1 MPRFKIVIN
10 DPEIAHQKEIE
21 RNVNARLRE
30 VKVSNAVE
38 MARTTNALH
47 REASKQFKKR
57 QAGDVHDVAD
67 SDCPEGLPNCR
78 NCGDPHHVATCRA
91 AGHCHDC
98 GTKHGVAPDRILAA
112 NGYRLEVVTPEEE
125 AAELAARERVLRE
138 PTDADIEAQIAGL
151 QATLAARR
159 ADRSR

>member
-21 RNVNARLRE
+21 RNVNKRLSE

-38 MARTTNALH
+38 MARATNRLH
-47 REASKQFKKR
+47 RDYSKQITKY
-57 QAGDVHDVAD
+57 QPGAVYTVAD
-67 SDCPEGLPNCR
+67 TECPEGLPNCR

-98 GTKHGVAPDRILAA
+98 GTKHGIAPDRLVAA
-112 NGYRLEVVTPEEE
+112 SGYRLEAFTAEDE
-125 AAELAARERVLRE
+125 AAELAAREQAQRE
-138 PTDADIEAQIAGL
+138 PTDADIEAQIAAM

-159 ADRSR
+159 AGRTR